1 MALRPFNSIEGF
13 SVGESPRLDVIYA
26 NGDVSAVNFTASG
39 VSNLGPISNVIITG
53 GSAGQVI
60 QTDGT
65 GNLTFADASGGNNAA
80 TMPYQI
86 DVGMS
91 YIVQNNFQ
99 GLFSY
104 PITIDGTLDVEGIL
118 IEVGTP
124 ISAEDTQI
132 LFDSESVIA
141 GNSGFTFNRTSGNLN
156 LPGNINVTG
165 NIIPT
170 SNNVVALG
178 NNTNRFSN
186 VWLSGNTIVLGNSTI
201 TTDNLGNII
210 LTSASDASFQVG
222 GNANITDLT
231 SGNTGITL
239 MTDSDITF
247 ASNGVSNV
255 MVMTSNSLTV
265 HGNVISNGIVTSNI
279 YYANGQPFDFGDAA
293 GQNTWVQYSNGKEF
307 AASANFTYDDST
319 KLLTVV
325 GNISSNNVSA
335 GYLISSSGCVL
346 VGNGAI
352 AVNGNTG
359 GIFNS
364 SISNINIG
372 LNANTVYLGSS
383 SGNVTTTND
392 FVSNGNITTNNTVIA
407 NNIQVADLYS
417 KRTPISVPTSDTVI
431 DSFPVSSYRSA
442 KYTIKASSDLGYQ
455 ALEVLL
461 LQDNINTY
469 ITVYASLSSAVLGAE
484 TILVTANIASGN
496 VNLLATP
503 YSSNTIVNLMG
514 TYVPD

>member
-1 MALRPFNSIEGF
+1 MALRPFNSTEGF
-13 SVGESPRLDVIYA
+13 SVGESPKIDVIYA
-26 NGDVSAVNFTASG
+26 NGDVSAVNFAASG
-39 VSNLGPISNVIITG
+39 LSNLGIVSNVTILG
-53 GSAGQVI
+53 GSSGQVL

-65 GNLTFADASGGNNAA
+65 GNLSFADVGSDSAA
-80 TMPYQI
+80 PMPYNI
-86 DVGMS
+86 TVGNT
-91 YIVQNNFQ
+91 YTIPTDFQ

-104 PITIDGTLDVEGIL
+104 PITIDGILDIDGLL

-124 ISAEDTQI
+124 ISAGNTQI
-132 LFDSESVIA
+132 LFDSDSVITGNA
-141 GNSGFTFNRTSGNLN
+141 GFAFIPQSGNLYV
-156 LPGNINVTG
+156 PGNIIVSHDITPIG
-165 NIIPT
+165 
-170 SNNVVALG
+170 NNVAALG

-186 VWLSGNTIVLGNSTI
+186 IWLSGNTIVLGDSTI
-201 TTDNLGNII
+201 TTDNLGNIV
-210 LTSASDASFQVG
+210 LTSASNASFQVG
-222 GNANITDLT
+222 GNAAITDLT

-265 HGNVISNGIVTSNI
+265 LGNVVSNGIVTSNI
-279 YYANGQPFDFGDAA
+279 YYANGQPFDFNGAA
-293 GQNTWVQYSNGKEF
+293 GQNTWVQYSNGDKL
-307 AASANFTYDDST
+307 AASANFTYNDST
-319 KLLTVV
+319 HLLTIN
-325 GNISSNNVSA
+325 GNITSNNITT
-335 GYLISSSGCVL
+335 GYLVSNSGCVMIA
-346 VGNGAI
+346 NGAI

-372 LNANTVYLGSS
+372 LNSNTIYLGSA

-392 FVSNGNITTNNTVIA
+392 FVSNGNITTNKTVIA

-417 KRTPISVPTSDTVI
+417 KRNPISVPLQNTVI
-431 DSFPVSSYRSA
+431 DTFPVSSYRSA

-461 LQDNINTY
+461 LQDDINTF

-503 YSSNTIVNLMG
+503 YSQNTVVNLMG

>member
-1 MALRPFNSIEGF
+1 MALRPFNSTEGF
-13 SVGESPRLDVIYA
+13 SVGESPKIDVIYA
-26 NGDVSAVNFTASG
+26 NGDVSAVNFAASG
-39 VSNLGPISNVIITG
+39 LSNLGIVSNVTILG
-53 GSAGQVI
+53 GSSGQVL

-65 GNLTFADASGGNNAA
+65 GNLSFADVGSDSAA
-80 TMPYQI
+80 PMPYNI
-86 DVGMS
+86 TVGNT
-91 YIVQNNFQ
+91 YTIPTDFQ

-104 PITIDGTLDVEGIL
+104 PITIDGILDVDGLL

-124 ISAEDTQI
+124 ISAGNTQI
-132 LFDSESVIA
+132 LFDSESVIT
-141 GNSGFTFNRTSGNLN
+141 GNSGFTFIPQSGNLYV
-156 LPGNINVTG
+156 PGNIIVSHDITPIG
-165 NIIPT
+165 
-170 SNNVVALG
+170 NNVSALG

-186 VWLSGNTIVLGNSTI
+186 IWLSGNTIVLGESTI
-201 TTDNLGNII
+201 TTDNIGNIV
-210 LTSASDASFQVG
+210 LTSASNASFQVG
-222 GNANITDLT
+222 GNAAITDLT

-239 MTDSDITF
+239 MTDRDITF

-265 HGNVISNGIVTSNI
+265 LGNVVSNGVVTSNI
-279 YYANGQPFDFGDAA
+279 YYANGQPFDFNGAA
-293 GQNTWVQYSNGKEF
+293 GQNTWVQYSNGDKL
-307 AASANFTYDDST
+307 AASANFTYNDST
-319 KLLTVV
+319 HLLTIN
-325 GNISSNNVSA
+325 GNITSNNITT
-335 GYLISSSGCVL
+335 GYLVSNSGCVMIA
-346 VGNGAI
+346 NGAI

-372 LNANTVYLGSS
+372 LNSNTIYLGSV

-392 FVSNGNITTNNTVIA
+392 FVSNGNITTNKTVIA

-417 KRTPISVPTSDTVI
+417 KRNPISVPLQNTVI
-431 DSFPVSSYRSA
+431 DTFPVSSYRSA

-461 LQDNINTY
+461 LQDDINTF

-484 TILVTANIASGN
+484 TILVTANITSGN

-503 YSSNTIVNLMG
+503 YSQNTVVNLMG